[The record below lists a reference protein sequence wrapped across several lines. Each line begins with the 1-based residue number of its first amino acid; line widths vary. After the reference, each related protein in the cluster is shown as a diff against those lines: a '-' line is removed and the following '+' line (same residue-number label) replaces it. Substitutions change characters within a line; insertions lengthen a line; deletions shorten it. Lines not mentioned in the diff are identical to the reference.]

1 MNGGRGDLA
10 LRLMA
15 SENAESG
22 FNYMRSRGAT
32 TIYEYLNNDRASQNH
47 PMFGACVRQLFTG
60 LLGLHQRENTAGWTD
75 VIVEPLLTSLVK
87 SASGHIMTPRGA
99 VRVSFDVH
107 RHSLYID
114 IPDGLTA
121 ALRLNGKEQPLPA
134 GQHTFEI

>member
-1 MNGGRGDLA
+1 
-10 LRLMA
+10 
-15 SENAESG
+15 
-22 FNYMRSRGAT
+22 
-32 TIYEYLNNDRASQNH
+32 
-47 PMFGACVRQLFTG
+47 
-60 LLGLHQRENTAGWTD
+60 
-75 VIVEPLLTSLVK
+75 
-87 SASGHIMTPRGA
+87 MTPRGA

>member
-1 MNGGRGDLA
+1 
-10 LRLMA
+10 
-15 SENAESG
+15 
-22 FNYMRSRGAT
+22 
-32 TIYEYLNNDRASQNH
+32 
-47 PMFGACVRQLFTG
+47 
-60 LLGLHQRENTAGWTD
+60 
-75 VIVEPLLTSLVK
+75 LTSLVK